1 MELKQYLDET
11 PRGVQELRQA
21 IGVRSDE
28 QIRQWARVWNGRRP
42 SPAYCVRIEA
52 ATGKAVSRKD
62 LRPNDWRDI
71 WPELAEE

>member
-1 MELKQYLDET
+1 MSSARY
-11 PRGVQELRQA
+11 
-21 IGVRSDE
+21 
-28 QIRQWARVWNGRRP
+28 ARVP
-42 SPAYCVRIEA
+42 EA